1 MAEYVKVAQMSE
13 VPPGTIKGVKA
24 GDQEIALV
32 SLEGQLYA
40 IGDICPHAHCNLSDG
55 DIEGDRVLCPCHG
68 SEFNVRTGQVVEG
81 PASENVATFQVRVE
95 GDDILVAT

>member
-1 MAEYVKVAQMSE
+1 MAEYVKVAQVDE
-13 VPPGTIKGVKA
+13 VPPGAIKGVKA

-40 IGDICPHAHCNLSDG
+40 IGDICPHAHCNLSNG

-68 SEFNVRTGQVVEG
+68 SEFNIRTGEVMEG
-81 PASENVATFQVRVE
+81 PAQENVPTYQVRVE